1 MVSPTPNSA
10 KPPPRQRRKEA
21 RPGELTAAALQ
32 LFVEKG
38 FAGTRLDDVA
48 ARAGVSKGTL
58 YLYFD
63 SKEALFKAVVQEG
76 IVPVLEEGA
85 ELVDAFEGTSTELL
99 HVMIQEWWNRIGN
112 TLFGGVPKLM
122 ISEAGNF
129 PELAV
134 YYHENVISRGRNL
147 MRKVLQRG
155 IAAGEFRPVDLET
168 AIDVIF
174 SPVLMMVVW
183 RHSLAPCGCGGH
195 DPVTY
200 LATHIDMTLNGLC
213 HERSAK

>member
-1 MVSPTPNSA
+1 MVSASSPTDNAPA
-10 KPPPRQRRKEA
+10 RQRRKEA

-63 SKEALFKAVVQEG
+63 SKEALFKAVIQEG
-76 IVPVLEEGA
+76 ILPVLEEGA
-85 ELVDAFEGTSTELL
+85 ELVESFEGSASELL
-99 HVMIQEWWNRIGN
+99 RVMIDAWWNRIGN

-134 YYHENVISRGRNL
+134 YYHETVITRGRNL
-147 MRKVLQRG
+147 LRKVLQRG
-155 IAAGEFRPVDLET
+155 IAAGEFRDVNLEM

-174 SPVLMMVVW
+174 APVLMMVVW
-183 RHSLAPCGCGGH
+183 RHSLGSCGCGGH
-195 DPVTY
+195 DPVAY
-200 LATHIDMTLNGLC
+200 LATHIDMTLKGLQA
-213 HERSAK
+213 ERSAE